1 MKSILIIVDT
11 EDRDKELR
19 DEIIKRIDSH
29 LEGKAEK
36 YFLYLDDM
44 KINPCLGCFNCWT
57 KTPGKCIIN
66 DDNELKNR
74 LFIECDY
81 IVLVSR
87 ILYGMYSPT
96 FKVALDRIIPNISPF
111 FQLVNGEMHH
121 KKRYKKDF
129 KIFVIGYSSKIYSGE
144 SSTFKELFNRNMIN
158 FHCTQNEF
166 LILEDNN
173 NLQIK
178 ITSRLDNLCRES

>member
-1 MKSILIIVDT
+1 MKSILIIADT

-19 DEIIKRIDSH
+19 DEIIKKIDSH

-44 KINPCLGCFNCWT
+44 KINPCLGCFNCWV

-121 KKRYKKDF
+121 KKRDRKS
-129 KIFVIGYSSKIYSGE
+129 VV
-144 SSTFKELFNRNMIN
+144 
-158 FHCTQNEF
+158 
-166 LILEDNN
+166 
-173 NLQIK
+173 
-178 ITSRLDNLCRES
+178 